1 MAQVPNYGGHQ
12 VMPSIFGYKP
22 VSTDIPKVPEMGIQK
37 TLAGASNKFDEL
49 YSKFLAEQD
58 DARVTEAIT
67 DLRRKAIDMET
78 GEGGWASTLGANALE
93 PDMDGKGLVERMDEG
108 LQGYGTEISSKLTPR
123 QQKMFGEKAQAI
135 YTASYSG
142 VSQHVYQQ
150 AVSQKKA
157 AHEGA
162 VAQAVESGAAYA
174 LKPDMLAQSA
184 STIRESAQKLAEFQ
198 GWTPENTELY
208 VKKQLSGMYMNAI
221 ADRLA
226 GADQNP
232 VMGYQALGILKA
244 HSKDMLASD
253 VAKARQQINP
263 IVQAHE
269 DRLKVEKY
277 VAGLGSDGSVLSG
290 GLSLAMKSGVISQ
303 DFVQTARGFEAVMS
317 TFPSGGQQSITSKEG
332 PIEAWKH
339 GASQLTVEQGMEAAK
354 MAKQPWDVQAFKTDR
369 NYNQVLGLA
378 RYGDML
384 TEFADEQ
391 MAMAA
396 YITDKETVR
405 DAEKQA
411 AEKGGVWTDYLPAKA
426 QSSLQSAVAYLRKQ
440 KEVVDATTGKTV
452 AGFDPEYAAKAKQW
466 PTADQ
471 IREDLK
477 KTDARAAADPIY
489 CDELVT
495 KTLTLVNEKKQSYV
509 QEQNNIKAQIS
520 NILFETHGNLDAVP
534 QALLQRL
541 DVNEHAAVLKLAKHY
556 QSDTFASDPFT
567 LGKLS
572 DDGYLAALPLDKL
585 TLYLNNLNGTDR
597 QNTVA
602 RWEKLRQKQI
612 TARDE
617 RAGVVRKAQM
627 GEVADDYVIDSGT
640 IKNVLRQNPTLDK
653 MFKDYPEAA
662 GIVLSAVQ
670 KELSLTGQLA
680 GKKLNE
686 VEIRNAIWAATR
698 ESVSVSGLFG
708 STSKPAILL
717 TVNDLPN
724 QGSTDA
730 MRILKAVAK
739 EQLREMGQDR
749 EPSEIEMQDCLTKI
763 MLGGKNLRLV
773 IPSDV
778 SFDNP
783 LMDKIKS
790 AWSSQHG
797 GREMPKNQQLRYY
810 LIARAQG
817 EFARPSERPDWLE
830 SWSDRQAIY

>member
-22 VSTDIPKVPEMGIQK
+22 VSTDIPKVPEMNVQK
-37 TLAGASNKFDEL
+37 SLASASDKLDAW

-108 LQGYGTEISSKLTPR
+108 LQGYGTEIAARLTPR
-123 QQKMFGEKAQAI
+123 QQKMFTEKAQAI
-135 YTASYSG
+135 YTSSYSG

-150 AVSQKKA
+150 ALGQKKA

-226 GADQNP
+226 GADRNP

-244 HSKDMLASD
+244 HSKEMLASD
-253 VAKARQQINP
+253 VARARQQINP

-269 DRLKVEKY
+269 DRLKVERY
-277 VAGLGSDGSVLSG
+277 AASLASDGSVLSG
-290 GLSLAMKSGVISQ
+290 GMALAVQRGVVSQ

-317 TFPSGGQQSITSKEG
+317 VGSGGGHQSVTTKEG
-332 PIEAWKH
+332 PVEAWKH

-354 MAKQPWDVQAFKTDR
+354 LAKQPWDVQAFKTDR
-369 NYNQVLGLA
+369 NYNQMLGLA

-391 MAMAA
+391 MAIAG
-396 YITDKETVR
+396 YLTDKETVR
-405 DAEKQA
+405 NAEKQA
-411 AEKGGVWTDYLPAKA
+411 AEKGGVWTDYLPEKT
-426 QSSLQSAVAYLRKQ
+426 QSTLQSAMANMRKQ
-440 KEVVDATTGKTV
+440 REVVDSATGKTV
-452 AGFDPEYAAKAKQW
+452 AGFDPKYAAAAKQG

-477 KTDARAAADPIY
+477 RTDARAAADPLY
-489 CDELVT
+489 CDELVA
-495 KTLTLVNEKKQSYV
+495 KAVTLVNEKKASYV

-520 NILFETHGNLDAVP
+520 NVLFQTHGNLDAVP

-541 DVNEHAAVLKLAKHY
+541 DVNEHAAVMKIAKHY
-556 QSDTFASDPFT
+556 QSDTFASNPFT

-572 DDGYLAALPLDKL
+572 DDDFLAALPENEL
-585 TLYLNNLNGTDR
+585 TLYLNDLNGTDR
-597 QNTVA
+597 QRMLT
-602 RWEKLRQKQI
+602 RWSMLKQKQV
-612 TARDE
+612 AANDA
-617 RAGVVRKAQM
+617 RAGEIRAAQT
-627 GEVADDYVIDSGT
+627 GEVLSDYVVESGT
-640 IKNVLRQNPTLDK
+640 IKNVLRQNPTLDA
-653 MFKDYPEAA
+653 MFKEYPESA

-670 KELSLTGQLA
+670 KELSLTGQLS

-686 VEIRNAIWAATR
+686 VEIREAIWAATR
-698 ESVSVSGLFG
+698 ESVTISGMFG
-708 STSKPAILL
+708 SSSKPAILL
-717 TVNDLPN
+717 TVKDLPN
-724 QGSTDA
+724 YGSTDA

-739 EQLREMGQDR
+739 EEIRSMGQDR
-749 EPSEIEMQDCLTKI
+749 EPTEIEMQDCLTKI

-773 IPSDV
+773 IPPDV
-778 SFDNP
+778 AFDNP
-783 LMDKIKS
+783 LMDKIKATWS
-790 AWSSQHG
+790 AQHG

-817 EFARPSERPDWLE
+817 EYAKPSERRGVLDGQTLYME
-830 SWSDRQAIY
+830 

>member
-22 VSTDIPKVPEMGIQK
+22 VSTGIPKVPEMGIQK

-78 GEGGWASTLGANALE
+78 GEGGWASALGANALE

-226 GADQNP
+226 GADKNP

-269 DRLKVEKY
+269 DRVKVEKY
-277 VAGLGSDGSVLSG
+277 AAGLASDGSVMSG
-290 GLSLAMKSGVISQ
+290 GMSLAVKRGVVSQ
-303 DFVQTARGFEAVMS
+303 DFVQTARGFEAVIS
-317 TFPSGGQQSITSKEG
+317 VTSQGGHQSVTTKEG
-332 PIEAWKH
+332 PIDAWKH

-354 MAKQPWDVQAFKTDR
+354 VAKQPWDVKAFKTDR
-369 NYNQVLGLA
+369 NYNQMLGLA
-378 RYGDML
+378 RYSDML

-405 DAEKQA
+405 NAEKQA
-411 AEKGGVWTDYLPAKA
+411 AEKGGVWTDYLPENA
-426 QSSLQSAVAYLRKQ
+426 QSTLQSAMANMRKQ
-440 KEVVDATTGKTV
+440 RAVVDSATGKTV
-452 AGFDPEYAAKAKQW
+452 AGFDPKYAAEAKQW

-477 KTDARAAADPIY
+477 QTDARAASDPVY

-495 KTLTLVNEKKQSYV
+495 KALTLVKQKKESYV
-509 QEQNNIKAQIS
+509 QEQNNVKAQIS
-520 NILFETHGNLDAVP
+520 NILFQTHGNLDAVP
-534 QALLQRL
+534 QALFQRL
-541 DVNEHAAVLKLAKHY
+541 DVNEHAAVMKIAKHY
-556 QSDTFASDPFT
+556 QSDTFASNPFT

-572 DDGYLAALPLDKL
+572 DDDFLSALPESEL
-585 TLYLNNLNGTDR
+585 TLYLNDLNGTDR
-597 QNTVA
+597 QRLMA
-602 RWEKLRQKQI
+602 RWAKLKQKKV
-612 TARDE
+612 AANDE
-617 RAGVVRKAQM
+617 RAGEIRKARI
-627 GEVADDYVIDSGT
+627 GEVLDDYVVESGT

-653 MFKDYPEAA
+653 MFKDYPESA

-670 KELSLTGQLA
+670 KELSLTGQLS

-686 VEIRNAIWAATR
+686 VEIRNVIWAATR
-698 ESVSVSGLFG
+698 DSVSVSGLFG

-717 TVNDLPN
+717 TVKDLPN

-730 MRILKAVAK
+730 SRILQSVAR
-739 EQLREMGQDR
+739 EQLRQMGQDR
-749 EPSEIEMQDCLTKI
+749 EPSEVEMQDCLTKI

-783 LMDKIKS
+783 LMDRIKS
-790 AWSSQHG
+790 AWSAQHG
-797 GREMPKNQQLRYY
+797 GREMPMNQQLRYY

-817 EFARPSERPDWLE
+817 EFAKPSERRGALDGQTLYWE
-830 SWSDRQAIY
+830 